1 MFLGNILE
9 PRLLLSKMQYILKD
23 DTIPSNYPIGVLT
36 TAERNRW
43 ANLRSDLIKLG
54 NEESLRTI
62 DDSLM
67 MIALDD
73 QTPGNDPISCYK
85 QYLHS
90 DGTNR

>member
-1 MFLGNILE
+1 M
-9 PRLLLSKMQYILKD
+9 KD
-23 DTIPSNYPIGVLT
+23 DIAPSNHPIGVLT
-36 TAERNRW
+36 TTERNNW
-43 ANLRSDLIKLG
+43 ADLRNHLIKLG

-67 MIALDD
+67 LIALDD
-73 QTPGNDPISCYK
+73 EKPGCDPISCVK

>member
-1 MFLGNILE
+1 MYLGNILE
-9 PRLLLSKMQYILKD
+9 PQLLLSKIQYILKD
-23 DTIPSNYPIGVLT
+23 DTIPSDYPIGVLT

-43 ANLRSDLIKLG
+43 ANLRNDLIKLG

-67 MIALDD
+67 VIALDD
-73 QTPGNDPISCYK
+73 QTPGADPVSCYK